1 MKRLPLGDSALM
13 ARIAQ
18 PKTSCNNT
26 PHVAMAKNLES
37 ERRLRDIYPPLVT
50 PRRFSSPAAANDWL
64 RPHSFPM
71 QAGGKWENSST
82 NIDRL
87 KFFQMRN
94 SKVTI

>member
-1 MKRLPLGDSALM
+1 M

-50 PRRFSSPAAANDWL
+50 PPIFITSGGQRLAAASL
-64 RPHSFPM
+64 ISHR
-71 QAGGKWENSST
+71 GKWE
-82 NIDRL
+82 
-87 KFFQMRN
+87 K
-94 SKVTI
+94 